1 MSNTTTS
8 AAATPTATEL
18 QARFEALQNRGQ
30 ALAETL
36 QGLAP
41 LKEASQDQQEA
52 FLLAF
57 SDFKLLQ
64 KLFEGAQEAA
74 NGINILHASK
84 EEIEAAGGIVADIA
98 ELAKEV
104 LETMIDQLGVG
115 EAAVRSAIVTDF
127 GRSLDLI
134 ETITARAEAQAQ
146 IAGKK

>member
-1 MSNTTTS
+1 MSNTSTP

-18 QARFEALQNRGQ
+18 QARFEALQARGQ
-30 ALAETL
+30 TLGETL

-41 LKEASQDQQEA
+41 LTDASQAQQEA
-52 FLLAF
+52 FLLAY
-57 SDFKLLQ
+57 SDLKLLQ
-64 KLFEGAQEAA
+64 KLFQGAQEAA

-104 LETMIDQLGVG
+104 LETMIEQLGVG
-115 EAAVRSAIVTDF
+115 EAAVRAAIVTDF
-127 GRSLDLI
+127 GRTLDLI
-134 ETITARAEAQAQ
+134 ETVTARAEAQAE